1 MMTIYKGERQRQFP
15 TTIGTTSFVKL
26 YILHLLTEKN
36 YYGNRIKDE
45 ISNRLGNKWTPSP
58 GMIYPLLRELESE
71 GYIEGWWE
79 EPEKRSIRRYRITDK
94 GIKHYEVIHRQSK
107 EAIYNSLFIIR
118 TVLKDLFK
126 EDVW

>member
-1 MMTIYKGERQRQFP
+1 MTIYKGERQRQFP

-45 ISNRLGNKWTPSP
+45 ISARLNNKWTPSP

-79 EPEKRSIRRYRITDK
+79 EPEKRSIRRYKITDE
-94 GIKHYEVIHRQSK
+94 GMKHYQVIFRQSK
-107 EAIYNSLFIIR
+107 EAFDNSLFIVK
-118 TVLKDLFK
+118 TVLNDIYK
-126 EDVW
+126 EKM